1 MGGGAM
7 AIGSCF
13 ISEGKDGFWTR
24 GLAMDMADLKEYVI
38 EKWDPLDYKP
48 PHVNNIGIHLLI

>member
-1 MGGGAM
+1 M

>member
-7 AIGSCF
+7 AIGSCS

-24 GLAMDMADLKEYVI
+24 GLAMEMADLKEYVI
-38 EKWDPLDYKP
+38 EK
-48 PHVNNIGIHLLI
+48 HGILLIINLPM